1 MPAGPP
7 RIIEPQ
13 WLPSSVRS
21 YEPPAKQSGKGSGPG
36 MEVKT
41 GPLRQQRAFTHKPY
55 ELPCR
60 HAGLQ
65 GSLASAGSLVAVEP
79 SWPALNGGLV
89 QNPLRTGSGANSKLQ
104 SISSGTEGSPL
115 ACSCSLPVVACGNR
129 LHFLARSA
137 VTLGYLPAPWARHG
151 SFYGRRRF
159 GTSNASGAL
168 HCTSTGH
175 GIL

>member
-1 MPAGPP
+1 MAAIIGSFIRTPGKAKRKGKRPRHGGEDGASEAAACIHPQTVRAPMP
-7 RIIEPQ
+7 
-13 WLPSSVRS
+13 
-21 YEPPAKQSGKGSGPG
+21 
-36 MEVKT
+36 
-41 GPLRQQRAFTHKPY
+41 
-55 ELPCR
+55 PCR
-60 HAGLQ
+60 P

-129 LHFLARSA
+129 LHFLAPSA